1 MDRITIH
8 SSTHPQMCAGLTT
21 YALDGWTGPDL
32 QKAMWAQEKLQPR
45 SVGTE
50 LLRHSVHIYNNES
63 EIDRAID
70 VMNGLK

>member
-1 MDRITIH
+1 MLWRVG
-8 SSTHPQMCAGLTT
+8 Q
-21 YALDGWTGPDL
+21 GPEL
-32 QKAMWAQEKLQPR
+32 QKAMWTQERLQPR

-70 VMNGLK
+70 VMKGLS